1 MKVYK
6 AYKFR
11 MYPDDETKC
20 KLNSF
25 MGTSR
30 FIYNYYLDKKDKLY
44 NELGINYKL
53 DDMKKDVKYLNKEYE
68 WLKEIDSSI
77 LRTTLDD
84 LDRSYTNFFNKRSKH
99 PKYKSKNNHDTYRTV
114 AIRSRYKENNYC
126 NVKVDLNKRVI
137 KLPKLD
143 EIKIKGYRNLK
154 TFEDKKIISVTV
166 SKEAY
171 KYYASVLVEEEIL
184 ISEYKLTKA
193 VGIDLGIK
201 NLIITSD
208 GIKYSA
214 MKKIEQ
220 YEKKIKGLNKWLS
233 RCEKGSKNREKVKI
247 KLQRVYQ
254 KLRNARKYYCN
265 LLTSTLVKENDLI
278 VTENLNIKSMIE
290 EAPYKSFRKKIIDS
304 SLNEIIREI
313 KYKSKWLNKKII
325 QVDRYYKSSQICNHC
340 VEVNK
345 EVKDLSIREWD
356 CKKCKNKNDRDI
368 NASINI
374 LMKGIEKYYKE
385 QYVI

>member
-11 MYPDDETKC
+11 MYPDDKTRC

-44 NELGINYKL
+44 NEFGINYKL

-84 LDRSYTNFFNKRSKH
+84 LDRSYTNFFNKRSNH

-214 MKKIEQ
+214 MKKIKQ

-233 RCEKGSKNREKVKI
+233 RCEKESKNREKVKI

-340 VEVNK
+340 GEVNK
-345 EVKDLSIREWD
+345 EVKDLSIREWV